1 MFDIVEDPLK
11 CPLDLGYFA
20 DLGQSELGLKVLLDN
35 NIVCNT
41 VCAPKIS
48 IRFKPVPEVDLF
60 DVKPDLSSQIKLKQF
75 LTPFQRFQVKS
86 NIKIYILPSTF
97 LCLTQ
102 KSFVLHQNMQKNI
115 K

>member
-35 NIVCNT
+35 NT
-41 VCAPKIS
+41 VFAPKIS
-48 IRFKPVPEVDLF
+48 IQFKLVPEVDLF
-60 DVKPDLSSQIKLKQF
+60 DVKPDVLSQIKLKQF

-86 NIKIYILPSTF
+86 NFQIYTL
-97 LCLTQ
+97 L
-102 KSFVLHQNMQKNI
+102 
-115 K
+115 